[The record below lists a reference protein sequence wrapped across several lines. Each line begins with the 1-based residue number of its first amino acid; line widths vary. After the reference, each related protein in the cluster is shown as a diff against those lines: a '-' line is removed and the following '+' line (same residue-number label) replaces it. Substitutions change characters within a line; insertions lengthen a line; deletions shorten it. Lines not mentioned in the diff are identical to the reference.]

1 MAVAVVMPKLGL
13 TMEEGTIVF
22 WYKEEGDSVEQDEPL
37 LEISTEKVNAE
48 VSAPASGVLRG
59 KMAQPGETVAVGAT
73 LAYIAA
79 PGEALEALP
88 GSRQP
93 LAEGVPPESKPGPGV
108 APTPQRGG
116 SVPAIPATPVAERLA
131 THHGVDLTQVPA
143 SGLGG
148 RVAKRDVEA
157 YLEAQRFAAPAGAE
171 SPGPVL
177 ATPIVKRLAQE
188 HGIDLALVAGSGPDG
203 LIVERDLKAYL
214 VGGGARDLTG
224 LRSALPI
231 RERLPLA
238 GRRKI
243 IAERMRQSV
252 RDIPHIRLSADI
264 NVSTAQARR
273 GEASVTALITWI
285 TAQTLRDH
293 PLLNASLQD
302 DEIIIFDTI
311 NIGIATDT
319 DEGLIVPVIH
329 GAHTLSLEEID
340 ATVRDLT
347 QRARAGQLRLDD
359 VSGGTFTISNLGML
373 GVDHFEAIINP
384 PQAAIMAVGRITL
397 RPWALDEATITVA
410 PVMTASVSADHRILD
425 GATVAR
431 FLQDFQTRFG

>member
-48 VSAPASGVLRG
+48 VSAPASGVLRS
-59 KMAQPGETVAVGAT
+59 KMAPPGETVAVGAT

-79 PGEALEALP
+79 PGEVFEALP

-93 LAEGVPPESKPGPGV
+93 LAEGVSPESKPGPGM

-116 SVPAIPATPVAERLA
+116 SVPATLATPVAERLA
-131 THHGVDLTQVPA
+131 AHHGVDLTQVAA

-157 YLEAQRFAAPAGAE
+157 YLEAQRFATSTGAQ
-171 SPGPVL
+171 SPGPLL

-188 HGIDLALVAGSGPDG
+188 HGVDLALVAGSGPNG

-214 VGGGARDLTG
+214 ARSDARRLRG

-243 IAERMRQSV
+243 IAERMQQSV
-252 RDIPHIRLSADI
+252 RNIPHIRLSADI
-264 NVSTAQARR
+264 NVSTAKARR
-273 GEASVTALITWI
+273 GKASVTALITWI
-285 TAQTLRDH
+285 TAETLRDH

-302 DEIIIFDTI
+302 DVITIFDTI

-340 ATVRDLT
+340 ATIRDLT
-347 QRARAGQLRLDD
+347 QRAREGQLRLDD

-384 PQAAIMAVGRITL
+384 PQAAIMAVGRVAL
-397 RPWALDEATITVA
+397 RPWALDETTITVA
-410 PVMTASVSADHRILD
+410 PVMSVSVSADHRILD
-425 GATVAR
+425 GAAVAR
-431 FLQDFQTRFG
+431 FLQDFKARLT